1 MTKPIKRYDD
11 TDFNTW
17 MAQSLAK
24 IPNFESEY
32 MEAILE
38 EYQGNKNPRPIINA
52 LKQIALAQGINK
64 VAERADMPRVT
75 ISRALSAKGN
85 PRMDT
90 FLSIVDALG
99 LHISFSKNTQS
110 CA

>member
-1 MTKPIKRYDD
+1 MTHEADEHDVWVAKII
-11 TDFNTW
+11 
-17 MAQSLAK
+17 SK
-24 IPNFESEY
+24 IPNFEKGY

-38 EYQGNKNPRPIINA
+38 EYQENKNPRPILNA

-64 VAERADMPRVT
+64 VAKAADMPRVT

-90 FLSIVDALG
+90 FLAIVDALG
-99 LHISFSKNTQS
+99 LHISFSKNSPIPHST
-110 CA
+110 